1 MKNYLPALL
10 LVTILL
16 AVAAVGCGK
25 VTGPAAATVEPGTTG
40 AAHLVAGISGEE
52 QELVGYARNVVGTI
66 QIKRGETVFD
76 LDGKIIPLY
85 DDDQARLVSRNARFD
100 VESALADVPVVTIR
114 QGDEGYWNAETGQLC
129 PPAPDWSYSR
139 GISYAAYW

>member
-1 MKNYLPALL
+1 MKNK
-10 LVTILL
+10 TIIIVMAIAMAIL
-16 AVAAVGCGK
+16 AVGCGK
-25 VTGPAAATVEPGTTG
+25 AQNPTAATVEPGTTG
-40 AAHLVAGISGEE
+40 AARLIAGISGEE

-114 QGDEGYWNAETGQLC
+114 QGDEGYWDAETGQLC
-129 PPAPDWSYSR
+129 PPTPDWAYCR